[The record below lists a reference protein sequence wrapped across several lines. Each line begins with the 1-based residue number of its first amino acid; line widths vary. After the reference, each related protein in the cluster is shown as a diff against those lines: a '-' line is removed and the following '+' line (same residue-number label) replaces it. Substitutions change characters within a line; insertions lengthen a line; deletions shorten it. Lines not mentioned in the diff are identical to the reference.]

1 LDELTKLIGGSSVD
15 KVANVLQLFRDCKV
29 DEWALQLKNKF
40 LDEAFNHLEDVAVLS
55 VRKQPLKELAMYLVK
70 REH

>member
-1 LDELTKLIGGSSVD
+1 
-15 KVANVLQLFRDCKV
+15 VLQLFRDCKV